1 MRRTLLPL
9 ALVAAFLAG
18 GCASGRARPSPAG
31 VTLERGVA
39 SWYGPGFDG
48 RHTASGERY
57 DMQDLTAAHPTLP
70 FGTLVEVRNL
80 DNGRTVRVRIND
92 RGPFKKSRIIDL
104 SKGAARAIGM
114 LGPGTARVEL
124 VAVGRLPIAIA
135 PRGFAVQVGA
145 FQEHG
150 RADELAA
157 SLCRH
162 YPDVEVR
169 SLDAWHR
176 VQVGAFGDRAAAEQL
191 ADELAA
197 AGFPA
202 VVVPLPLDG

>member
-1 MRRTLLPL
+1 MRRTWTPL
-9 ALVAAFLAG
+9 VLVVALLAG

-31 VTLERGVA
+31 VTIERGVA

-48 RHTASGERY
+48 RRTASGERY
-57 DMQDLTAAHPTLP
+57 DMDDLTAAHPRLP

-92 RGPFKKSRIIDL
+92 RGPFEKNRIIDL
-104 SKGAARAIGM
+104 SKGAAKSIGM

-124 VAVGRLPIAIA
+124 VAVGRLPFG

-145 FQEHG
+145 FQEQR
-150 RADELAA
+150 RADDLRA

-176 VQVGAFGDRAAAEQL
+176 VQVGAFADRAAAELL

-197 AGFPA
+197 SGFPA